1 MDFKQQLAKILE
13 ALWTYIVLLIIG
25 LTPKMLAKIF
35 DLANLGEYLEIE
47 VSNESIEFIA
57 QMTDLVVEDLYFSRP
72 KVYLLGSRLLFPV
85 VTRLVYHALRE
96 VVRSLKLLLPLV
108 LGPLRRLLHL
118 TVYITSICL
127 GLSGD
132 LIVVLDIMTS
142 SFLVQAK

>member
-72 KVYLLGSRLLFPV
+72 KVYLLSPRLLFPV
-85 VTRLVYHALRE
+85 VTRLVYHAL
-96 VVRSLKLLLPLV
+96 
-108 LGPLRRLLHL
+108 
-118 TVYITSICL
+118 
-127 GLSGD
+127 
-132 LIVVLDIMTS
+132 
-142 SFLVQAK
+142 